1 MPKDIRCPVCNSTT
15 AIRTVKKGPDTG
27 RKFHVCT
34 RYPECKGRVKA
45 RKSILRRFYNYKVII
60 PVIFLMIV
68 LLSVI
73 GLILGFDVR
82 VTEEPINNML
92 AKKFPISRSV
102 GGSMNITLDNARV
115 NLTEGEDQILVYA
128 DVYVNLKTGETER
141 TIEGDAIIR
150 SEIHYDRGYWEV
162 FLKNSELLDLD
173 ISGIDIVNRETLF
186 SSTNAAVRT
195 VLDRYPI
202 YKLKVNNFLYTIG
215 VSFLRD
221 ISVEDGFFLIRVGF

>member
-15 AIRTVKKGPDTG
+15 VVRTVKKGPDTG
-27 RKFHVCT
+27 HKFHVCT
-34 RYPECKGRVKA
+34 RYPECKGRITA

-60 PVIFLMIV
+60 PVILLMIV

-73 GLILGFDVR
+73 GLILEFDVK
-82 VTEEPINNML
+82 VTEEPVNNML
-92 AKKFPISRSV
+92 DRNFPVTRSV

-115 NLTEGEDQILVYA
+115 SLTEGEDLMLVYV
-128 DVYVNLKTGETER
+128 DVYVTLKLREKVR

-150 SEIHYDRGYWEV
+150 SEVHYDRGYWEV

-173 ISGIDIVNRETLF
+173 IGGIDIVNRETLF
-186 SSTNAAVRT
+186 SVANTAART
-195 VLDRYPI
+195 ALDRYPI
-202 YKLKVNNFLYTIG
+202 YKLKVNNFLYSIAA
-215 VSFLRD
+215 SFLRD